1 MGMFLS
7 AEEIATLTGRKVKS
21 KQIEALRAMG
31 LAYRVNATGH
41 PVVTT
46 AAVEG
51 QKNAPPEQ
59 KKWVPNVMKAA

>member
-1 MGMFLS
+1 MSMFLNS
-7 AEEIATLTGRKVKS
+7 DEIATLTGRKVKS

-31 LAYRVNATGH
+31 LPYRVNATGH

-51 QKNAPPEQ
+51 
-59 KKWVPNVMKAA
+59 